1 MAFTFGVA
9 VLAGLLAGLVPAL
22 HAYRQDL
29 SAVLAG
35 GARAGGRQRSRL
47 RTGML
52 VVQTSLSVVLLVGA
66 GLFVRSLSNVRA
78 IDQGFEMEGTL
89 MIDPELDPAVIPHEQ
104 VNDFMIRA
112 MARLERL
119 PLVEG
124 ATATVAVPFWSSYA
138 SRLDVP
144 DVPEP
149 PTFAAGGPYTNPVAP
164 DYFRTMGI
172 DLLSGR
178 EFGPADFAEGAA
190 PVAIVDETFASA
202 YWPGQEPL
210 GKCLRVGQ
218 DEPPCSEV
226 IGVVE
231 DTARNSLLPDE
242 VAQYYVPVPQQP
254 QWRLGTIMLKVDP
267 DRMTAATDAVFR
279 EIVAMEGVRFARA
292 MPLRA
297 AADPQARSWQLGAS
311 MFTLFG
317 VLALVIASVG
327 LYGVL
332 AFDVAQR
339 THEIGVRAALGA
351 TAGRVMRLVVRNAMT
366 VILASV
372 VVGVL
377 AARGAATWLE
387 NLLYGVGPGDP
398 LTLTLVAAVL
408 LVVAVLASAVPA
420 WRASRVDPV
429 VALRED

>member
-1 MAFTFGVA
+1 
-9 VLAGLLAGLVPAL
+9 
-22 HAYRQDL
+22 
-29 SAVLAG
+29 
-35 GARAGGRQRSRL
+35 
-47 RTGML
+47 
-52 VVQTSLSVVLLVGA
+52 
-66 GLFVRSLSNVRA
+66 
-78 IDQGFEMEGTL
+78 
-89 MIDPELDPAVIPHEQ
+89 
-104 VNDFMIRA
+104 
-112 MARLERL
+112 
-119 PLVEG
+119 
-124 ATATVAVPFWSSYA
+124 
-138 SRLDVP
+138 
-144 DVPEP
+144 
-149 PTFAAGGPYTNPVAP
+149 
-164 DYFRTMGI
+164 
-172 DLLSGR
+172 
-178 EFGPADFAEGAA
+178 
-190 PVAIVDETFASA
+190 
-202 YWPGQEPL
+202 
-210 GKCLRVGQ
+210 
-218 DEPPCSEV
+218 V